1 MFKVALTVNISLM
14 EIGAQDLGSKVLDAV
29 SSLMNQPQ
37 WAKIII
43 LVAIA
48 LALLVAV
55 FVSEDPTIVS
65 SLSFVAL
72 FFTLSRMAFRLTKS
86 NKL

>member
-29 SSLMNQPQ
+29 SSLMNQPPVGK
-37 WAKIII
+37 KIII

-55 FVSEDPTIVS
+55 FLFLKIPQ
-65 SLSFVAL
+65 SFQ
-72 FFTLSRMAFRLTKS
+72 AFHL
-86 NKL
+86 